1 MHEFPFLTY
10 DVFTE
15 TPFGGNPLAVFPDA
29 RGLDPG
35 LFQTIAREF
44 NLSETTFVTPVEGRP
59 LSRSVRIF
67 TPSYELPFAGHPTVG
82 TAIALAEMGAFPWP
96 TAEPA
101 LTITLEEQAGPVP
114 VRIERRPGR
123 PLHATLT
130 APRLPERGPDGP
142 DAAGLARILGLSADR
157 LSTTLPPQ
165 SWSSGVRF
173 SLVPLADADALAS
186 IQLDLSAWRALM
198 ADAWAKQVF
207 AFVLDDPRRAREIRA
222 RMFAPA
228 LGMAEDP
235 ATGAA
240 AVAIAG
246 YLAEAQEVPRD
257 GTVSWTIRQGEE
269 MGRPSRL
276 LLEAEF
282 AGGRLAVVRLGGAAV
297 RMTQGS
303 LQVGAAA

>member
-1 MHEFPFLTY
+1 MPEFPFLTY

-29 RGLDPG
+29 RGIDPG
-35 LFQTIAREF
+35 RFQTIAREF
-44 NLSETTFVTPVEGRP
+44 NLSETTFVTPVDGKP

-67 TPSYELPFAGHPTVG
+67 TPAAELAFAGHPTVG
-82 TAIALAEMGAFPWP
+82 TAIALAEIGAVTWP
-96 TAEPA
+96 ENRKV
-101 LTITLEEQAGPVP
+101 LDIILEEQAGPVP
-114 VRIERRPGR
+114 VRLERRPGGA
-123 PLHATLT
+123 LHATLT

-142 DAAGLARILGLSADR
+142 DAAGLARVLGLAKDR
-157 LSTTLPPQ
+157 LSAALAPA

-173 SLVPLADADALAS
+173 CCVPLADADALAH
-186 IQLDLSAWRALM
+186 IQLDLAAWRELM
-198 ADAWAKQVF
+198 AEAWAKQVF
-207 AFVLDDPRRAREIRA
+207 AFVLDDPRRAGEIRA

-246 YLAEAQEVPRD
+246 YLAKAQEVPRD
-257 GTVSWTIRQGEE
+257 GTASWTIRQGEE

-276 LLEAEF
+276 LLEADF
-282 AGGRLAVVRLGGAAV
+282 AGGQLSVVRLGGSAV
-297 RMTQGS
+297 RLTQGS
-303 LQVGAAA
+303 MRIGAAG